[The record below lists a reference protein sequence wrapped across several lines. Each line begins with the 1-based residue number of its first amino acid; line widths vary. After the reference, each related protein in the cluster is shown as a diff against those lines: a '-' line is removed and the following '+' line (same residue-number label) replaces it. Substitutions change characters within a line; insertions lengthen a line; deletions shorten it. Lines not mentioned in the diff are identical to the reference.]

1 MEWITRGMSL
11 SFLVLSLVSLSVQQH
26 EYDCLTEPVGARC
39 CCYGKDLFN
48 HGEVVVS
55 LPESCL
61 QLVCQDTHIVAEY
74 FNSPG
79 DSHCCEFNGQVYPD
93 GCVLTGQC
101 LEVICRR
108 GRWFLTGNYDECCA
122 HCELTNDPHITT
134 FDGYRYDWHGTCNYS
149 VTQSDFSLDPH
160 VGVFSDFEPCNAWA
174 SCLGHTTFRDNPNT
188 IITMRVSSLF
198 LPLVNGIPYP
208 VPTSLSQV
216 IVNGVPHPVLAYKS
230 GSCVTFIGSC
240 QLVVRH
246 CSNRLDV
253 IAHPAHMRQL
263 DGLCGHFN
271 GYQMDDFTSRQEVVH
286 PLQYRPLAFPLSWLT
301 DDQCEEKCKDE
312 CPELMGCEGEGTHD
326 PCTLDHDGEEWR
338 HYWKLCWKKLGN
350 IVGKDVKRQHY
361 IETCAFD
368 LCMLN
373 QNNMGEREE
382 FRWLEALAENAHL
395 AMAIPHFKGERQES
409 DKRIHNYYDNGN
421 YNNHN
426 NFNNHNNHNNYNNH
440 VNNHNNHNNHNHN
453 NYNNHVNNH
462 DHNNYN
468 NHVNNHNNNNNYNKG
483 PRQQPLK

>member
-26 EYDCLTEPVGARC
+26 AKEKEQP
-39 CCYGKDLFN
+39 K
-48 HGEVVVS
+48 VVS
-55 LPESCL
+55 LTAKCTPM
-61 QLVCQDTHIVAEY
+61 
-74 FNSPG
+74 G
-79 DSHCCEFNGQVYPD
+79 
-93 GCVLTGQC
+93 
-101 LEVICRR
+101 
-108 GRWFLTGNYDECCA
+108 A

-198 LPLVNGIPYP
+198 L
-208 VPTSLSQV
+208 
-216 IVNGVPHPVLAYKS
+216 
-230 GSCVTFIGSC
+230 
-240 QLVVRH
+240 VRH

-395 AMAIPHFKGERQES
+395 AMAIPHFKG
-409 DKRIHNYYDNGN
+409 G
-421 YNNHN
+421 
-426 NFNNHNNHNNYNNH
+426 
-440 VNNHNNHNNHNHN
+440 
-453 NYNNHVNNH
+453 
-462 DHNNYN
+462 
-468 NHVNNHNNNNNYNKG
+468 
-483 PRQQPLK
+483 